1 MTKGSSLRRGGLFA
15 CALAGLFLLPGTVLA
30 EAPPGGWQSTH
41 NVDHPLVGRIW
52 SLRENREVSAK
63 ELVDSLAG
71 ANSVLLGE
79 IHDNPDHH
87 TLQAWA
93 IGQLLERGGR
103 PAVVF
108 EMVPQDLAGTLA
120 AFLKR
125 SRRDPADLGKVLEW
139 NERGWPD
146 WTIYQPIAEVALKAN
161 LPIKAGDVAR
171 DLQRQV
177 GRKGIKAVA
186 PGDRERL
193 MMDRPLDPVAEDG
206 LLETLHAG
214 HCGMMPKEA
223 LRPMLGVQ
231 RLRDAV
237 MADTVLLESAEKLGS
252 VLIAGAGHVRRD
264 WAVPW
269 YLTQRAP
276 KLRVRS
282 LAFIEAMADKPAVTD
297 YLDAESDGVGTDR
310 PIYDFVW
317 FTPRATLIDHCA
329 ELRERFRKRREE
341 RQAEEKAP
349 EKGDA
354 VVEDTEQ

>member
-1 MTKGSSLRRGGLFA
+1 MTKGSSLRRGGLLA
-15 CALAGLFLLPGTVLA
+15 CALAGLLLFTGTVFA
-30 EAPPGGWQSTH
+30 EAPEGGWQSTH

-52 SLRENREVSAK
+52 SLRENREVNAE
-63 ELVDSLAG
+63 ELVDSLAH

-87 TLQAWA
+87 LLQAWV
-93 IGQLLERGGR
+93 IRQLLDRGGR

-108 EMVPQDLAGTLA
+108 EMIPQDLAGALA

-146 WTIYQPIAEVALKAN
+146 WKIYRPIADVALAAN

-171 DLQRQV
+171 DLQRQA
-177 GRKGIKAVA
+177 GRKGLKAVSA
-186 PGDRERL
+186 GDRERL
-193 MMDRPLDPVAEDG
+193 MLDRPLGPVAEAG
-206 LLETLHAG
+206 LMETLHAG

-223 LRPMLGVQ
+223 LGPMLGVQ
-231 RLRDAV
+231 RLRDSV

-269 YLTQRAP
+269 YLTHRAP
-276 KLRVRS
+276 KLHIRT
-282 LAFIEAMADKPAVTD
+282 LAFVEAMADKPAVSD
-297 YLDAESDGVGTDR
+297 YLDAEGDGVGTDR

-317 FTPRATLIDHCA
+317 FTPRANLIDHCA
-329 ELRERFRKRREE
+329 QLRERLRERQEE
-341 RQAEEKAP
+341 RKAEEKAP
-349 EKGDA
+349 EKGEAVIEDA
-354 VVEDTEQ
+354 EQ